1 MHIYRLKKDSELE
14 LLKMKLKDIT
24 SKDISSK
31 YKYKG
36 KDWNAKIIEQI
47 MKDEKADK
55 KLWNLLNMTFN
66 EWIDIFTYK
75 KESEYNKE
83 INLLQIALFKLKK
96 KNQNNKEYISKFI
109 FYLYN
114 YKRWFESKK
123 GRNTD

>member
-83 INLLQIALFKLKK
+83 INLLQTALFKLNK
-96 KNQNNKEYISKFI
+96 KNQNNKEYLTKFI